1 MLQTFVKVEVVVHL
15 ALVNDF
21 RSREGD
27 GEVGRDWKREVFFLG
42 HLEYRLHVDFSC
54 TISLLIAVSSLL

>member
-1 MLQTFVKVEVVVHL
+1 MLQTFVKVEVVVHF
-15 ALVNDF
+15 ALVNVL

-54 TISLLIAVSSLL
+54 IISLLTEVSLVL